1 MPGTVMEAA
10 DDASAND
17 TIIQHHAHRNGGG
30 HGDANADAD
39 GARPMQATEP
49 DHVMRPEAKQ
59 LPSPQPSPTVDPF
72 PSLEVTASTPN
83 ATVRPAGGVARHGNF
98 EATREGTAG
107 EDEEEEGEESGHKES
122 VSSSTDS
129 SKHSDNESSSSS
141 SPAEDANTAVERPPQ
156 KVLDAP
162 AQTKTPSTS
171 TASSKEKEINGTG
184 TGTGTGT
191 VRKLSA
197 SQMQALTT
205 SPESLPVAV
214 VPPQPPVGNN
224 RKPNGMEYPL
234 SAGAAESV
242 NRQSLTDQVQSAAGV
257 GLGIQSIINGASRSP
272 VLNPRTEPL
281 QSRHFSENPLAT
293 RFLPD
298 KRPSVTNRTL
308 SQPPVMRRPTVGSG
322 SANATSPN
330 TGRRNS
336 FNPAARPPPL
346 NLGSSVNITPAS
358 RRITPSS
365 RRPDKTPSTEDMEST
380 EPVQAAPIQQP
391 TIPLPPMS
399 LHTHLQLEL
408 AGVRPSPLYIYRHQ
422 TSDIPYESSAVKFER
437 LLNALLI
444 PPYLELTLVFG
455 TLACFDA
462 FLYTFTLLPLRFFIA
477 AWVLVKWWGYVVW
490 KEVKWLTGFV
500 WQGSWRLWKRGRKS
514 RGRPSASR
522 TESTQTTA
530 SETESRSQSRARD
543 TGYASDASLDAS
555 RLKSNAGFHPPK
567 HAMPK
572 HRPGVFR
579 HRRTKSMPS
588 DLTPYHKADLL
599 QGAVIICSSLALM
612 TVDAS
617 RMYHFIRAQS
627 AMKLYVIFNLLE
639 VGDRLLAA
647 IGQDILECLFSSETL
662 SRNSFGRS
670 KILLPLGMFILSLIY
685 NVVHAVVLFYQ
696 VITLN
701 VAVNSYSNALLSLL
715 MSNQFVEIKGSV
727 FKRIEK
733 ENLFQLTC
741 SDVVERF
748 QLWIILIII
757 GMRNIVEVG
766 GLSVPGAGSEMDPS
780 MSGPG
785 PIHTAS
791 NLPASFTLLPSW
803 MFSGEVLSPFLI
815 VIGSEMLV
823 DWIKHAYIN
832 KFNNVKPVVYRRMLD
847 IFCKDYYTNAFGAP
861 ALTRRIGLPL
871 LPLSCLFIRACVQI
885 YHMFLATHLPPP
897 MPTATTA
904 ISLESSVPS
913 SPAML
918 AALDR
923 LDSLLRN
930 ALGRAVYGNPFTPA
944 EGRAFWSFSS
954 DDAVA
959 LITMLTFFFLAWLVL
974 LLVKLLLGMV
984 LLKYARERYAA
995 VQAQEQ
1001 SIVTG
1006 EKKRES
1012 FFQPGKRVGG
1022 WGQVEV
1028 GDERRKLIYADDPE
1042 GLKRMRDREKK
1053 GEQAGKKMEI
1063 GDDGLEKVTRYEMIA
1078 KRIW

>member
-1 MPGTVMEAA
+1 MSGPVVGEGEQGQIPRVLSQVEERAGRRLSRDAGTA
-10 DDASAND
+10 DN
-17 TIIQHHAHRNGGG
+17 
-30 HGDANADAD
+30 
-39 GARPMQATEP
+39 M
-49 DHVMRPEAKQ
+49 AKETRQ
-59 LPSPQPSPTVDPF
+59 LPSPRPSPSTDPF
-72 PSLEVTASTPN
+72 PELEM
-83 ATVRPAGGVARHGNF
+83 TVSPLVMPADAAGRADTNTLPQIKEG
-98 EATREGTAG
+98 EAETRETTL
-107 EDEEEEGEESGHKES
+107 DTKENT
-122 VSSSTDS
+122 SSSATLNQKSNGTSNLDS
-129 SKHSDNESSSSS
+129 FSQQDPAQAAQGTTSNGSAPAKES
-141 SPAEDANTAVERPPQ
+141 SPAKRDT
-156 KVLDAP
+156 
-162 AQTKTPSTS
+162 
-171 TASSKEKEINGTG
+171 
-184 TGTGTGT
+184 TGT

-197 SQMQALTT
+197 SQIQALAS
-205 SPESLPVAV
+205 SPESLPVAIV
-214 VPPQPPVGNN
+214 LPQSPGGAQ

-234 SAGAAESV
+234 SAGLVESTSRIAASE
-242 NRQSLTDQVQSAAGV
+242 QVQNGV
-257 GLGIQSIINGASRSP
+257 GLGIQAAENDAARAQNGTDKTYSEPLRSRNFSEVP
-272 VLNPRTEPL
+272 VLNRTTPETSRPRPG
-281 QSRHFSENPLAT
+281 P
-293 RFLPD
+293 
-298 KRPSVTNRTL
+298 RTL
-308 SQPPVMRRPTVGSG
+308 SQPPVTRRPTLG
-322 SANATSPN
+322 AATATSPN
-330 TGRRNS
+330 SSRRFS

-346 NLGSSVNITPAS
+346 NLGSNSNTTPAP
-358 RRITPSS
+358 RRTTPAS
-365 RRPDKTPSTEDMEST
+365 RRPDKTPSEEIGNGEALQPAAHIQPS
-380 EPVQAAPIQQP
+380 PHVQSATHIQP
-391 TIPLPPMS
+391 AIPLPPMS

-437 LLNALLI
+437 LLNALLV
-444 PPYLELTLVFG
+444 PPYLESTLIFG
-455 TLACFDA
+455 TLACLDA
-462 FLYTFTLLPLRFFIA
+462 FLYTFTLLPLRFCMAI
-477 AWVLVKWWGYVVW
+477 WVLVKWWCYMVW
-490 KEVKWLTGFV
+490 KEAKWLTGFV
-500 WQGSWRLWKRGRKS
+500 WQGVWRLWQRGR
-514 RGRPSASR
+514 RGRSTTRPSASR
-522 TESTQTTA
+522 AQSSQTTA
-530 SETESRSQSRARD
+530 SETERSQSRARE
-543 TGYASDASLDAS
+543 TAYASDATTASLDAG
-555 RLKSNAGFHPPK
+555 RLNGNAGFHPPK
-567 HAMPK
+567 HAMPRHK
-572 HRPGVFR
+572 PSGFR

-599 QGAVIICSSLALM
+599 QGLVIVCSSLALM
-612 TVDAS
+612 TIDAS

-670 KILLPLGMFILSLIY
+670 KVLLPLGMFVLSLIY
-685 NVVHAVVLFYQ
+685 NVAHAVVLFYQ

-701 VAVNSYSNALLSLL
+701 VAVNSYSNALLTLL

-727 FKRIEK
+727 FKKIEK

-748 QLWIILIII
+748 QLWIILVII
-757 GMRNIVEVG
+757 GLRNIVEVG
-766 GLSVPGAGSEMDPS
+766 GLSVPGAGSEIDPS

-823 DWIKHAYIN
+823 DWTKHAYIN
-832 KFNNVKPVVYRRMLD
+832 KFNNVKPTIYRRMLD

-897 MPTATTA
+897 MPTATMDL
-904 ISLESSVPS
+904 SLESSVPS
-913 SPAML
+913 SAAML

-923 LDSLLRN
+923 LDNLLRN
-930 ALGRAVYGNPFTPA
+930 ALGRAVYGDPFTQQ
-944 EGRAFWSFSS
+944 EGQSSWSFTS

-959 LITMLTFFFLAWLVL
+959 LITMLTFFLLAWLIL
-974 LLVKLLLGMV
+974 LLVKLILGMV

-1001 SIVTG
+1001 AIVNG
-1006 EKKRES
+1006 DQKRES

-1028 GDERRKLIYADDPE
+1028 GDDRRKLIYADDPD
-1042 GLKRMRDREKK
+1042 GLRRMRDREKK